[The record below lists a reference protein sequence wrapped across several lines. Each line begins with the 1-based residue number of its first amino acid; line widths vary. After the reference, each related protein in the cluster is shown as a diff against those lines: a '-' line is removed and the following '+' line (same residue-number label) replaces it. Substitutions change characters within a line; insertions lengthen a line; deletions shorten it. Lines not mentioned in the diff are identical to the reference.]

1 MVGDP
6 NNEINFLHKL
16 LLTDK
21 QVPRICKAFANGPSA
36 NIKFSK
42 TDAFVLTDPFGIAT
56 NSILAIKSP
65 GFSQ

>member
-1 MVGDP
+1 MVGDS

-16 LLTDK
+16 LSTDK

-42 TDAFVLTDPFGIAT
+42 TDALY
-56 NSILAIKSP
+56 
-65 GFSQ
+65 